1 MLMTTA
7 SLHIKMTQHASTGY
21 LELIL
26 GCMFSGKTTKLL
38 EIYNMYLICD
48 IECCVVNYDKDKR
61 YHSELLST
69 HDKKMIPCIN
79 VKNLGEVASRENIDK
94 YDVFLI
100 NEGQFFVDVYEV
112 VLDLVQNH
120 GKKVYVC
127 GLDGDYKQQTFGK
140 LLNLIPHCD
149 NYSKL
154 HAICKKCKD
163 GTPASF
169 SKRITT
175 ETDQEVIG
183 SDNYIPVCRKCYTSI

>member
-1 MLMTTA
+1 VLYLMTT
-7 SLHIKMTQHASTGY
+7 LKMQNTQSGY

-38 EIYNMYLICD
+38 EIYNMYRICD
-48 IECCVVNYDKDKR
+48 VECCVVNYDKDKR
-61 YHSELLST
+61 YHEELLST

-79 VKNLGEVASRENIDK
+79 VKHLRQAATTENIGK
-94 YDVFLI
+94 YTVFLV
-100 NEGQFFVDVYEV
+100 NEGQFFDDVDEV

-120 GKKVYVC
+120 NKKVYVC
-127 GLDGDYKQQTFGK
+127 GLDGDYKQNTFGK

-163 GTPASF
+163 GTLASF
-169 SKRITT
+169 SKRITS
-175 ETDQEVIG
+175 ETGQEVIG
-183 SDNYIPVCRKCYTSI
+183 SDNYIPVCRKCYNV

>member
-1 MLMTTA
+1 MTTT
-7 SLHIKMTQHASTGY
+7 LNLKMNKNTPAGY

-38 EIYNMYLICD
+38 EIYNMYRICEV
-48 IECCVVNYDKDKR
+48 ECCVVNYDKDKR
-61 YHSELLST
+61 YHEELLST

-79 VKNLGEVASRENIDK
+79 VKNLREALTDVNIAK
-94 YDVFLI
+94 YDVFLV
-100 NEGQFFVDVYEV
+100 NEGQFFVDVDEV
-112 VLDLVQNH
+112 VLDLVQKH
-120 GKKVYVC
+120 GKNVYVC

-154 HAICKKCKD
+154 HAICKVCKD

-169 SKRITT
+169 SKRITS

-183 SDNYIPVCRKCYTSI
+183 SDNYIPVCRKCYISN

>member
-1 MLMTTA
+1 MTTT
-7 SLHIKMTQHASTGY
+7 LVNLKMNKNTPAGY

-38 EIYNMYLICD
+38 EIYNMYKICEV
-48 IECCVVNYDKDKR
+48 ECCVVNYDKDKR
-61 YHSELLST
+61 YHEELLST

-79 VKNLGEVASRENIDK
+79 VKHLREAVTDMNVAK
-94 YDVFLI
+94 YDVFLV
-100 NEGQFFVDVYEV
+100 NEGQFFVDVDEV
-112 VLDLVQNH
+112 VLELVQKH

-127 GLDGDYKQQTFGK
+127 GLDGDYKQQTFGN

-154 HAICKKCKD
+154 HAICKVCKD

-169 SKRITT
+169 SKRITN

-183 SDNYIPVCRKCYTSI
+183 SDNYIPVCRKCYISN

>member
-1 MLMTTA
+1 MTTNT
-7 SLHIKMTQHASTGY
+7 HFKMATGY

-38 EIYNMYLICD
+38 EIYNMYKICE
-48 IECCVVNYDKDKR
+48 IECCVVNYNKDKR
-61 YHSELLST
+61 YHDELLST

-79 VKNLGEVASRENIDK
+79 VKNLRESVTDDNLAK
-94 YDVFLI
+94 YKVFLI
-100 NEGQFFVDVYEV
+100 NEGQFFADVDEV
-112 VLDLVQNH
+112 VLELVNVH

-127 GLDGDYKQQTFGK
+127 GLDGDFKQETFGK

-169 SKRITT
+169 SKRVTNET
-175 ETDQEVIG
+175 EQEVIG
-183 SDNYIPVCRKCYTSI
+183 SDNYIPVCRKCYVSNY

>member
-1 MLMTTA
+1 MTTT
-7 SLHIKMTQHASTGY
+7 LVNLKMNKNTPAGY

-38 EIYNMYLICD
+38 EIYNMYKICEV
-48 IECCVVNYDKDKR
+48 ECCVVNYDKDKR
-61 YHSELLST
+61 YHEELLST

-79 VKNLGEVASRENIDK
+79 VKHLREAVTDVNVAK
-94 YDVFLI
+94 YDVFLV
-100 NEGQFFVDVYEV
+100 NEGQFFVDVDEV
-112 VLDLVQNH
+112 VLDLVQKH

-127 GLDGDYKQQTFGK
+127 GLDGDYKQQTFGN

-154 HAICKKCKD
+154 HAICKVCKD

-169 SKRITT
+169 SKRITS

-183 SDNYIPVCRKCYTSI
+183 SDNYIPVCRKCYISN

>member
-1 MLMTTA
+1 MTT
-7 SLHIKMTQHASTGY
+7 IKMQNTQSGY

-26 GCMFSGKTTKLL
+26 GYMFSGKTTKLL
-38 EIYNMYLICD
+38 EIYNMYRICD
-48 IECCVVNYDKDKR
+48 VDCCVVNYDKDKR
-61 YHSELLST
+61 YHEELLST

-79 VKNLGEVASRENIDK
+79 VKHLREAVTSENVSK
-94 YDVFLI
+94 YTVFLI
-100 NEGQFFVDVYEV
+100 NEGQFFDDVDDV
-112 VLDLVQNH
+112 VLDLVQHHN
-120 GKKVYVC
+120 KKVYVC
-127 GLDGDYKQQTFGK
+127 GLDGDYKQNTFGK

-163 GTPASF
+163 GTLASF

-183 SDNYIPVCRKCYTSI
+183 SDNYIPVCRKCYNS

>member
-1 MLMTTA
+1 MTTI
-7 SLHIKMTQHASTGY
+7 LVNLKMNKNTPAGY

-38 EIYNMYLICD
+38 EIYNMYKICEV
-48 IECCVVNYDKDKR
+48 ECCVVNYDKDKR
-61 YHSELLST
+61 YHEELLST

-79 VKNLGEVASRENIDK
+79 VKHLREAVTDVNVSK
-94 YDVFLI
+94 CDVFLV
-100 NEGQFFVDVYEV
+100 NEGQFFVDVDEV
-112 VLDLVQNH
+112 VLDLVQKH

-127 GLDGDYKQQTFGK
+127 GLDGDYKQQTFGN
-140 LLNLIPHCD
+140 LLNLIPRCD

-154 HAICKKCKD
+154 HAICKVCKD

-169 SKRITT
+169 SKRITS

-183 SDNYIPVCRKCYTSI
+183 SDNYIPVCRKCYISN

>member
-1 MLMTTA
+1 MTTT
-7 SLHIKMTQHASTGY
+7 LVNFKMNKNTPAGY

-38 EIYNMYLICD
+38 EIYNMYKICEV
-48 IECCVVNYDKDKR
+48 ECCVVNYDKDKR
-61 YHSELLST
+61 YHEELLST

-79 VKNLGEVASRENIDK
+79 VKHLREAVTDVNVAK
-94 YDVFLI
+94 YDVFLV
-100 NEGQFFVDVYEV
+100 NEGQFFVDVDEV
-112 VLDLVQNH
+112 VLDLVQKH

-127 GLDGDYKQQTFGK
+127 GLDGDYKQQTFGN

-154 HAICKKCKD
+154 HAICKVCKD

-169 SKRITT
+169 SKRITN

-183 SDNYIPVCRKCYTSI
+183 SDNYIPVCRKCYISN

>member
-1 MLMTTA
+1 MTTT
-7 SLHIKMTQHASTGY
+7 LVNLKMNKNTPAGY

-38 EIYNMYLICD
+38 EIYNMYKICEV
-48 IECCVVNYDKDKR
+48 ECCVVNYDKDKR
-61 YHSELLST
+61 YHEELLST

-79 VKNLGEVASRENIDK
+79 VKYLREAVTDVNVAK
-94 YDVFLI
+94 YDVFLV
-100 NEGQFFVDVYEV
+100 NEGQFFVDVDEV
-112 VLDLVQNH
+112 VLDLVQKH

-127 GLDGDYKQQTFGK
+127 GLDGDYKQQTFGN

-154 HAICKKCKD
+154 HAICKVCKD

-169 SKRITT
+169 SKRITS

-183 SDNYIPVCRKCYTSI
+183 SDNYIPVCRKCYISN

>member
-1 MLMTTA
+1 MTTTIVN
-7 SLHIKMTQHASTGY
+7 LKMNKNTPAGY

-38 EIYNMYLICD
+38 EIYNMYKICEV
-48 IECCVVNYDKDKR
+48 ECCVVNYDKDKR
-61 YHSELLST
+61 YHEELLST

-79 VKNLGEVASRENIDK
+79 VKHLREAVTDVNVAK
-94 YDVFLI
+94 YDVFLV
-100 NEGQFFVDVYEV
+100 NEGQFFVDVDEV
-112 VLDLVQNH
+112 VLDLVQKH

-127 GLDGDYKQQTFGK
+127 GLDGDYKQQTFGN

-154 HAICKKCKD
+154 HAICKVCKD

-169 SKRITT
+169 SKRITS

-183 SDNYIPVCRKCYTSI
+183 SDNYIPVCRKCYISN

>member
-1 MLMTTA
+1 MT
-7 SLHIKMTQHASTGY
+7 LRLNFKMSTGY

-38 EIYNMYLICD
+38 EIYNMYKICEV
-48 IECCVVNYDKDKR
+48 ECCVVNYDKDKR
-61 YHSELLST
+61 YHEELLST

-79 VKNLGEVASRENIDK
+79 VKNLREAVTDANVAK
-94 YDVFLI
+94 YDVFLV
-100 NEGQFFVDVYEV
+100 NEGQFFMDVDEV
-112 VLDLVQNH
+112 VLDLVQTH

-163 GTPASF
+163 GTRAAF
-169 SKRITT
+169 SKRITS
-175 ETDQEVIG
+175 ETGQEVIG
-183 SDNYIPVCRKCYTSI
+183 SDNYIPVCRKCYVSN

>member
-1 MLMTTA
+1 MTTT
-7 SLHIKMTQHASTGY
+7 LNLKMNKNTPAGY

-38 EIYNMYLICD
+38 EIYNMYRICEV
-48 IECCVVNYDKDKR
+48 ECCVVNYDKDKR
-61 YHSELLST
+61 YHEELLST

-79 VKNLGEVASRENIDK
+79 VKNLREALTDVNIVK
-94 YDVFLI
+94 YDVFLV
-100 NEGQFFVDVYEV
+100 NEGQFFVDVDEV
-112 VLDLVQNH
+112 VLDLVQKH

-154 HAICKKCKD
+154 HAICKVCKD

-169 SKRITT
+169 SKRITS

-183 SDNYIPVCRKCYTSI
+183 SDNYIPVCRKCYISN

>member
-1 MLMTTA
+1 MNKDTSA
-7 SLHIKMTQHASTGY
+7 GY

-38 EIYNMYLICD
+38 EIYNMYKICD

-61 YHSELLST
+61 YHEELLST

-79 VKNLGEVASRENIDK
+79 VKCLSEVVTDDNLTK
-94 YDVFLI
+94 YAVFLI
-100 NEGQFFVDVYEV
+100 NEGQFFADVEEV
-112 VLDLVQNH
+112 VIELVEKY

-127 GLDGDYKQQTFGK
+127 GLDGDYKQNTFGR

-163 GTPASF
+163 GTPAAF
-169 SKRITT
+169 SKRITSET
-175 ETDQEVIG
+175 EQEVIG
-183 SDNYIPVCRKCYTSI
+183 SNNYIPVCRKCYDS

>member
-1 MLMTTA
+1 MNKNTPA
-7 SLHIKMTQHASTGY
+7 GY

-38 EIYNMYLICD
+38 EIYNMYKICD
-48 IECCVVNYDKDKR
+48 VECCVVNYDKDKR
-61 YHSELLST
+61 YHEELLST

-79 VKNLGEVASRENIDK
+79 VKNLREAVTDANIAK
-94 YDVFLI
+94 YDVFLV
-100 NEGQFFVDVYEV
+100 NEGQFFVDVDKA

-154 HAICKKCKD
+154 HAICKICKD
-163 GTPASF
+163 GTPAAF
-169 SKRITT
+169 SKRITS
-175 ETDQEVIG
+175 ETGQEVIG
-183 SDNYIPVCRKCYTSI
+183 SDNYIPVCRKCYVSN

>member
-1 MLMTTA
+1 MTTT
-7 SLHIKMTQHASTGY
+7 LVNFKMNKNTPAGY

-38 EIYNMYLICD
+38 EIYNMYKICEV
-48 IECCVVNYDKDKR
+48 ECCVVNYDKDKR
-61 YHSELLST
+61 YHEELLST

-79 VKNLGEVASRENIDK
+79 VKHLREAVTDVNVAK
-94 YDVFLI
+94 YDVFLV
-100 NEGQFFVDVYEV
+100 NEGQFFVDVDEV
-112 VLDLVQNH
+112 VLDLVQKH

-127 GLDGDYKQQTFGK
+127 GLDGDYKQQTFGN

-154 HAICKKCKD
+154 HAICKVCKD

-169 SKRITT
+169 SKRITS

-183 SDNYIPVCRKCYTSI
+183 SDNYIPVCRKCYISN

>member
-1 MLMTTA
+1 MTTT
-7 SLHIKMTQHASTGY
+7 LVNLKMNKNTPAGY

-38 EIYNMYLICD
+38 EIYNMYKICEV
-48 IECCVVNYDKDKR
+48 ECCVVNYDKDKR
-61 YHSELLST
+61 YHEELLST

-79 VKNLGEVASRENIDK
+79 VKHLREAVTDVNVAK
-94 YDVFLI
+94 YDVFLV
-100 NEGQFFVDVYEV
+100 NEGQFFVDVDEV
-112 VLDLVQNH
+112 VLDLVQKH

-127 GLDGDYKQQTFGK
+127 GLDGDYKQQTFGN

-154 HAICKKCKD
+154 HAICKVCKD

-169 SKRITT
+169 SKRITN

-183 SDNYIPVCRKCYTSI
+183 SDNYIPVCRKCYISN